1 MGIDAQ
7 TIEAKNDFVLPQAFS
22 LDFHSARL
30 TEEQF
35 DELCQNH
42 PDLKFELSAKGE
54 LIVMPPTS
62 MESGWRNSEINFEIV
77 KWARE
82 DKTGIVFDSSTMFTF
97 PNGARRSPD
106 VSWILRERVEA
117 LSLSERRRFARIVPD
132 FVIELR
138 SPTDFLGDLQEKMN
152 EYIESGVR
160 LGWLIDPIEKKVH
173 IYRSSGEVEV
183 LNNPEKVSG
192 EDVLKNFELNVS
204 QIL

>member
-1 MGIDAQ
+1 MASNVQTIDA
-7 TIEAKNDFVLPQAFS
+7 KSDFVLPQSFS

-35 DELCQNH
+35 DELCRNH

-62 MESGWRNSEINFEIV
+62 MESGWRNSDINFEVV

-97 PNGARRSPD
+97 PDGAKRSPD
-106 VSWILRERVEA
+106 VSWILRERVEE
-117 LSLSERRRFARIVPD
+117 LSLAERQKFSRIVPD

-138 SPTDFLGDLQEKMN
+138 SPTDFLGDLQDKMA
-152 EYIESGVR
+152 EYIENGVR
-160 LGWLIDPIEKKVH
+160 FGWLIDPIERKVH
-173 IYRSSGEVEV
+173 VYRANGEIEI

-192 EDVLKNFELNVS
+192 EDVLKGFELNVGE
-204 QIL
+204 IL